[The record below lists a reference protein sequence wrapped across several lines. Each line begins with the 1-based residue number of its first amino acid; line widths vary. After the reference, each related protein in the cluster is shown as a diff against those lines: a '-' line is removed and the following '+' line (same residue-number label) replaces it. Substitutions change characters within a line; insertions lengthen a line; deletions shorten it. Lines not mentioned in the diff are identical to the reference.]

1 MALISITATDQEIA
15 RLVAGRVSRRLGLDL
30 LKGPGQVALSGVLPM
45 APGDPVVPPDLSVG
59 LAPLAEGQATYH
71 MILDLERLG
80 PSGCTDA
87 IVAVAA
93 SLGLV
98 RKKKRGLARP
108 RRTRFAHASERE
120 FAGILDFYGVEYM
133 YEPHTFPLAWDEEG
147 RVTMAFTPDFYL
159 PEYDLYL
166 ELTTLKQGLVSKK
179 NRKIRLLRELYPE
192 VHLKVLYGK
201 DYNRL
206 LERWGFVD
214 EEENQD
220 PK

>member
-1 MALISITATDQEIA
+1 M
-15 RLVAGRVSRRLGLDL
+15 GLDL
-30 LKGPGQVALSGVLPM
+30 LEEPWEGAVSGVLPM
-45 APGDPVVPPDLSVG
+45 TPGGPAVPPDLSVA
-59 LAPLAEGQATYH
+59 LAPLGQGEASYH
-71 MILDLERLG
+71 MTLDLERLG
-80 PSGCTDA
+80 PSGCADA

-93 SLGLV
+93 SLGLA
-98 RKKKRGLARP
+98 RKRKRGLTRS

-120 FAGILDFYGVEYM
+120 FAGILDFYGIHYM

-179 NRKIRLLRELYPE
+179 NRKIRLLGEIYPE
-192 VHLKVLYGK
+192 VQLKVLYGK
-201 DYNRL
+201 DYKRL

-214 EEENQD
+214 EEENQY